1 MRTESKPIKPFGSN
15 LEYLAQ
21 HLDYLRSLCAL
32 RLKGRHDEIDS
43 RVRERHG
50 VREDDTTIT
59 QRTIYTKHCRLAKRV
74 RATIAAGSVKLPM
87 EELAHAH
94 NLDETEKLILLSV
107 LGTDLEDGLDRA
119 MDALAGNRGQNKAV
133 RTVLALLCDDIES
146 KIKARRYFINTGN
159 LLAGGLLNVAYSN
172 APTSESDFMSMDIQI
187 PRRVASLILGE
198 YDVDDQVLSF
208 SSVIDPAVTL
218 DQVVLPAEKRDEV
231 LQLVTARDDYLRCRK
246 DWGFDDVLSYGRGT
260 ILLFSGPPGTGKTML
275 AHGLAHAAGY
285 RLMLVD
291 FHKVMTCIP
300 RHGLDEN
307 LQRIFHE
314 ARLQHAI
321 LFFDEADEMFT
332 DRNFNGAMP
341 TLLRELERLDGI
353 CILATNRRH
362 VLDEAL
368 DRRILYK
375 LDFEV
380 PPPEQREEIWRKH
393 LPAQAPLSD
402 DIDLKTLAEEYE
414 FSGGY
419 IKNAVLT
426 ALTRAVQ
433 RKGPEQLITQA
444 DLRHAAALQRRNRLT
459 AHADKIQ
466 PRVGLSDVVLDE
478 GCRSQVEAL
487 IAAARQRSK
496 VFSSWGFGKKATR
509 GRGLAALLSGP
520 SGTGKSMTAEAIAH
534 ELGQNLYPVR
544 MDSLISKYVG
554 DTEKNLAAVF
564 AAAHEAEAI
573 VFFDEADALF
583 ACRLDG
589 QDHHARYINQ
599 QVNVLLTELE
609 KFDGVV
615 LLATNRPAELDS
627 AFERRIRYHVRFM
640 FPDCEARAAL
650 WRRSIPAEAP
660 LAESVDFEELAEVFE
675 FSGGTIR
682 SVVLRAA
689 FAAANDGQVI
699 TRDLLFRAAKAEA
712 PLKKEKD
719 VVGFQAAV

>member
-1 MRTESKPIKPFGSN
+1 M
-15 LEYLAQ
+15 
-21 HLDYLRSLCAL
+21 
-32 RLKGRHDEIDS
+32 
-43 RVRERHG
+43 
-50 VREDDTTIT
+50 
-59 QRTIYTKHCRLAKRV
+59 
-74 RATIAAGSVKLPM
+74 
-87 EELAHAH
+87 
-94 NLDETEKLILLSV
+94 
-107 LGTDLEDGLDRA
+107 
-119 MDALAGNRGQNKAV
+119 

-146 KIKARRYFINTGN
+146 KIKARRYFIHTGN

-172 APTSESDFMSMDIQI
+172 APTSESDFMSMEIEI

-198 YDVDDQVLSF
+198 YDVDDQILSF

-218 DQVVLPAEKRDEV
+218 DQVVLPVGKRDEV
-231 LQLVTARDDYLRCRK
+231 VQLVTARDEYLRCRK
-246 DWGFDDVLSYGRGT
+246 AWGFDEVLSYGRGT

-291 FHKVMTCIP
+291 FHKVMNCIP

-332 DRNFNGAMP
+332 DRNSNGAMP

-393 LPAQAPLSD
+393 LPTLAPLSD
-402 DIDLKTLAEEYE
+402 DIDLKILAEEYE

-433 RKGPEQLITQA
+433 RQGVEQRITQA
-444 DLRHAAALQRRNRLT
+444 DLRHAAALQRCNRLT
-459 AHADKIQ
+459 AHADKVQ
-466 PRVGLSDVVLDE
+466 PKVSLPDVVLDE
-478 GCRSQVEAL
+478 GCRSQIEAL
-487 IAAARQRSK
+487 IAAVRQRSK
-496 VFSSWGFGKKATR
+496 VFSSWGFGKKASR

-520 SGTGKSMTAEAIAH
+520 SGTGKSMTAEAIAY
-534 ELGQNLYPVR
+534 ELGQNLHPVR

-554 DTEKNLAAVF
+554 DTEKNLVAVF
-564 AAAHEAEAI
+564 AAARDAEAI
-573 VFFDEADALF
+573 VFFDEADAMF
-583 ACRLDG
+583 AGRQDG

-615 LLATNRPAELDS
+615 LLATNRPEALDS
-627 AFERRIRYHVRFM
+627 AFERRIRYHIRFR

-650 WRRSIPAEAP
+650 WRKSIPAEAP
-660 LAESVDFEELAEVFE
+660 LDDNVDFEELAETFE

-689 FAAANDGQVI
+689 FSAANDGQRI
-699 TRDLLFRAAKAEA
+699 TRDLLFQAAKAEA
-712 PLKKEKD
+712 PLKKERET
-719 VVGFQAAV
+719 VGFQAVV